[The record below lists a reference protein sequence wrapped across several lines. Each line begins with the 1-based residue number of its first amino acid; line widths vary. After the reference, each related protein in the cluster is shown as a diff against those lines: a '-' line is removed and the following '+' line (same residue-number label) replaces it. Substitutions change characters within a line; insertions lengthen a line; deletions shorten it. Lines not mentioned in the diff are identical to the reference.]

1 MLATSSYEHQATLKS
16 PKPSKPS
23 LIFSSSMNLTQLNP
37 IDPNHIK
44 LNALLL

>member
-1 MLATSSYEHQATLKS
+1 MNTKHRQNL

-23 LIFSSSMNLTQLNP
+23 LIFSSSMNLTQLNL